1 MHNHRPTDRL
11 EYFSDAVLAI
21 AATLLATELPK
32 PEGENGLL
40 REIGKQW
47 PSYAAF
53 AASFLFI
60 CIAWSNH
67 HNMFNYIKLT
77 DQYLLILN
85 ILFLVFV
92 TLQSFTTGLLA
103 HHVGKPEERT
113 AALIYHA
120 TLVLMTLFYN
130 CMWWYATRAPGL
142 LEKDTDRKLIHTL
155 TKEYAIA
162 PALHLAALIICFWSV
177 PFSIIPVLLLY
188 IYFALPRISER
199 MANEGRREKN
209 EQATGYQEDN
219 GKHH

>member
-32 PEGENGLL
+32 PETETGLL
-40 REIGKQW
+40 QAIAKEW

-67 HNMFNYIKLT
+67 HNMFIYLRQT

-85 ILFLVFV
+85 ILFLMFV

-103 HHVGKPEERT
+103 RHVGKADERT
-113 AALIYHA
+113 AALIYHG

-130 CMWWYATRAPGL
+130 CTWWYAIRKGEL
-142 LEKDTDRKLIHTL
+142 LEEDTDMRLIRSL
-155 TKEYAIA
+155 TKEYAMA
-162 PALHLAALIICFWSV
+162 PALHLAALVICLWSV
-177 PFSIIPVLLLY
+177 PFSIIPILLLY
-188 IYFALPRISER
+188 VYFALPRASEKKLQR
-199 MANEGRREKN
+199 KN
-209 EQATGYQEDN
+209 
-219 GKHH
+219 

>member
-32 PEGENGLL
+32 PETETGLL
-40 REIGKQW
+40 QAIVREW

-53 AASFLFI
+53 VASFLFI

-67 HNMFNYIKLT
+67 HNMFIYIRQT
-77 DQYLLILN
+77 DQYLLILD
-85 ILFLVFV
+85 ILFLIFV

-103 HHVGKPEERT
+103 RHVGKPDERT

-120 TLVLMTLFYN
+120 TLVLMTFFYN
-130 CMWWYATRAPGL
+130 TIWWYAINKKTL
-142 LEKDTDRKLIHTL
+142 LEEDTDKRLIRSL

-162 PALHLAALIICFWSV
+162 PALHLAALIICLWSV
-177 PFSIIPVLLLY
+177 PFSILPILFLY
-188 IYFALPRISER
+188 VYFALPRVSEKKINKE
-199 MANEGRREKN
+199 ANSN
-209 EQATGYQEDN
+209 EHGQA
-219 GKHH
+219 

>member
-1 MHNHRPTDRL
+1 MHNHRSTDRL

-32 PEGENGLL
+32 PETSIGLL
-40 REIGKQW
+40 QEIAKQW
-47 PSYAAF
+47 PHYAAF

-67 HNMFNYIKLT
+67 HNMFKYIKQT

-85 ILFLVFV
+85 VLFLMFV

-103 HHVGKPEERT
+103 QHVGKPDERS

-130 CMWWYATRAPGL
+130 CVWWYAVKKDEL
-142 LEKDTDRKLIHTL
+142 LKEDTDDRLIHAL
-155 TKEYAIA
+155 TNEYAMA

-177 PFSIIPVLLLY
+177 PFSIIPIVLLY
-188 IYFALPRISER
+188 AYFALPRLSER
-199 MANEGRREKN
+199 KINKEKM
-209 EQATGYQEDN
+209 N
-219 GKHH
+219 GE

>member
-32 PEGENGLL
+32 PETETGLL
-40 REIGKQW
+40 QEIVKQW
-47 PSYAAF
+47 PHYAAF

-67 HNMFNYIKLT
+67 HNMFIYIKKT

-85 ILFLVFV
+85 ILFLLFV

-103 HHVGKPEERT
+103 IHVGKPDERT
-113 AALIYHA
+113 AALIYHG
-120 TLVLMTLFYN
+120 TLVLMTFFYN
-130 CMWWYATRAPGL
+130 CLWWYAIRNSEL
-142 LEKDTDRKLIHTL
+142 MEDDIDKRLIRLL

-162 PALHLAALIICFWSV
+162 PALHLAALLICLWSV

-188 IYFALPRISER
+188 IYFALPRLSEKR
-199 MANEGRREKN
+199 MKQQNPTQG
-209 EQATGYQEDN
+209 
-219 GKHH
+219 

>member
-32 PEGENGLL
+32 PETETGLL
-40 REIGKQW
+40 QAIAKEW

-60 CIAWSNH
+60 CIAWTNH
-67 HNMFNYIKLT
+67 HNMFIYIRQT

-85 ILFLVFV
+85 ILFLIFV

-103 HHVGKPEERT
+103 RHVGKPDERT
-113 AALIYHA
+113 AALIYHG

-130 CMWWYATRAPGL
+130 LTWWYAIRKKEL
-142 LEKDTDRKLIHTL
+142 MEDTDRKLIRTL
-155 TKEYAIA
+155 TREYAMA
-162 PALHLAALIICFWSV
+162 PALHLAALIICIWSV
-177 PFSIIPVLLLY
+177 PLSIIPVLLLY
-188 IYFALPRISER
+188 IYFALPRMGEKKAR
-199 MANEGRREKN
+199 QAN
-209 EQATGYQEDN
+209 T
-219 GKHH
+219 

>member
-32 PEGENGLL
+32 PETESGLL
-40 REIGKQW
+40 EEIIRQW
-47 PSYAAF
+47 PHYAAF

-67 HNMFNYIKLT
+67 HNMFIYIKQT

-85 ILFLVFV
+85 IFFLVFV

-103 HHVGKPEERT
+103 RHAGKPDERT

-120 TLVLMTLFYN
+120 TLVLMTSFYN
-130 CMWWYATRAPGL
+130 SIWWYAISKNEL
-142 LEKDTDRKLIHTL
+142 LEEDMDKRLIRPL

-162 PALHLAALIICFWSV
+162 PALHLAALVICLWSV
-177 PFSIIPVLLLY
+177 LLSIIPVLVLY
-188 IYFALPRISER
+188 VYFALPRVSETNLKDR
-199 MANEGRREKN
+199 SNSVKN
-209 EQATGYQEDN
+209 APP
-219 GKHH
+219 

>member
-32 PEGENGLL
+32 PETEAGLVGEII
-40 REIGKQW
+40 RQW
-47 PSYAAF
+47 PHYAAF

-67 HNMFNYIKLT
+67 HDMFIYIKQT

-85 ILFLVFV
+85 ILFLMFV

-103 HHVGKPEERT
+103 RHVGKPDERT
-113 AALIYHA
+113 AALIYHG
-120 TLVLMTLFYN
+120 TLLLMTLFYN
-130 CMWWYATRAPGL
+130 CVWWYAIRKDEL
-142 LEKDTDRKLIHTL
+142 LEEHTDKRLIRPL
-155 TKEYAIA
+155 TKEYAVA
-162 PALHLAALIICFWSV
+162 PALHLTALIICFWSV

-188 IYFALPRISER
+188 IYFALPRVSETKVKER
-199 MANEGRREKN
+199 SNSIKDS
-209 EQATGYQEDN
+209 QA
-219 GKHH
+219 

>member
-32 PEGENGLL
+32 PETETDLL
-40 REIGKQW
+40 QEIVKQW
-47 PSYAAF
+47 PAYAAF

-60 CIAWSNH
+60 CISWSNH
-67 HNMFNYIKLT
+67 HNMFIYIRQT

-85 ILFLVFV
+85 ILFLMFV

-103 HHVGKPEERT
+103 RHVGKPEERT
-113 AALIYHA
+113 AALIYHG

-130 CMWWYATRAPGL
+130 CVWWYAIKKDEL
-142 LEKDTDRKLIHTL
+142 LEEDTDKRLVRPL
-155 TKEYAIA
+155 TREYAIA
-162 PALHLAALIICFWSV
+162 PALHLAALIICLWSV

-188 IYFALPRISER
+188 VYFALPRVSEKR
-199 MANEGRREKN
+199 LNERNK
-209 EQATGYQEDN
+209 
-219 GKHH
+219 

>member
-32 PEGENGLL
+32 PEVETGLL
-40 REIGKQW
+40 QEIAKQW
-47 PSYAAF
+47 AHYVAF

-67 HNMFNYIKLT
+67 HNMFIYIKQT
-77 DQYLLILN
+77 DQYLLILD
-85 ILFLVFV
+85 ILFLMFV

-103 HHVGKPEERT
+103 RHVGKPEERT

-120 TLVLMTLFYN
+120 TLVLMTLLYN
-130 CMWWYATRAPGL
+130 CMWWYAIKKKEL
-142 LEKDTDRKLIHTL
+142 LEEDTDPKLLKLL

-162 PALHLAALIICFWSV
+162 PALHLVALIICLWNV
-177 PFSIIPVLLLY
+177 PLSIIPIVLLYL
-188 IYFALPRISER
+188 YFALPRLSER
-199 MANEGRREKN
+199 KMKKENQVEK
-209 EQATGYQEDN
+209 
-219 GKHH
+219 

>member
-32 PEGENGLL
+32 PETETGLL
-40 REIGKQW
+40 QALGKEW

-67 HNMFNYIKLT
+67 HNMFKYIKQT

-85 ILFLVFV
+85 ILFLMFV

-103 HHVGKPEERT
+103 RHVGKPDERT
-113 AALIYHA
+113 AALIYHG

-130 CMWWYATRAPGL
+130 CLWWYASRKREL
-142 LEKDTDRKLIHTL
+142 LEEDTDKQIIRSL
-155 TKEYAIA
+155 TKEYAVA
-162 PALHLAALIICFWSV
+162 PALHLAALILCLWSV
-177 PFSIIPVLLLY
+177 PFSIIPVLALY
-188 IYFALPRISER
+188 VYFALPRVSEKR
-199 MANEGRREKN
+199 VKEGNNLMKN
-209 EQATGYQEDN
+209 SQT
-219 GKHH
+219 

>member
-32 PEGENGLL
+32 PEVETGLL
-40 REIGKQW
+40 QEIGKQW
-47 PSYAAF
+47 AHYVAF

-67 HNMFNYIKLT
+67 HNMFIYIKQT
-77 DQYLLILN
+77 DQYLLILD
-85 ILFLVFV
+85 ILFLMFV

-103 HHVGKPEERT
+103 RHVGKPEERT

-120 TLVLMTLFYN
+120 TLVLMTLLYN
-130 CMWWYATRAPGL
+130 CMWWYAIKKKEL
-142 LEKDTDRKLIHTL
+142 LEEDTDPKLLKLL

-162 PALHLAALIICFWSV
+162 PALHLVALIICLWSV
-177 PFSIIPVLLLY
+177 PLSIIPIVLLYL
-188 IYFALPRISER
+188 YFALPRLSER
-199 MANEGRREKN
+199 KMKKEN
-209 EQATGYQEDN
+209 
-219 GKHH
+219 

>member
-32 PEGENGLL
+32 PETGTGLL
-40 REIGKQW
+40 QAIAKEW

-67 HNMFNYIKLT
+67 HNMFIYISQT

-85 ILFLVFV
+85 ILFLIFV

-103 HHVGKPEERT
+103 RHVGKPDERT
-113 AALIYHA
+113 AALIYHV

-130 CMWWYATRAPGL
+130 CVWWYAIKKNEL
-142 LEKDTDRKLIHTL
+142 LEEDTDKRLIRLL
-155 TKEYAIA
+155 TMEYAIA
-162 PALHLAALIICFWSV
+162 PALHLAALIICLWSV
-177 PFSIIPVLLLY
+177 PLSIIPIVLLYL
-188 IYFALPRISER
+188 YFALPRLSEKKR
-199 MANEGRREKN
+199 NRRIM
-209 EQATGYQEDN
+209 
-219 GKHH
+219 

>member
-32 PEGENGLL
+32 PETETGLL
-40 REIGKQW
+40 QEIVRQW
-47 PSYAAF
+47 PHYAAF

-60 CIAWSNH
+60 CISWSNH
-67 HNMFNYIKLT
+67 HNMFIYIKQT

-85 ILFLVFV
+85 ILFLMFV

-103 HHVGKPEERT
+103 RHIGKPDERT

-120 TLVLMTLFYN
+120 TLVLMTSFYN
-130 CMWWYATRAPGL
+130 CIWWYAIRKDEL
-142 LEKDTDRKLIHTL
+142 LEDDMDKRLIRPL

-162 PALHLAALIICFWSV
+162 PALHLAALIICLWSV

-188 IYFALPRISER
+188 VYFALPRVSETKVKER
-199 MANEGRREKN
+199 NNSIKDS
-209 EQATGYQEDN
+209 QA
-219 GKHH
+219 